1 MHMLWLITLS
11 WTPTKI
17 IFDEKDWIGWFQA
30 ILLSI
35 KRIYEFMGIMMVMMI
50 IMMIMVIIVIIMITV
65 IIMIIVI
72 TMVVMIIV
80 IKLIVVIMVIVMIM
94 MIESKTRS
102 WFFSK

>member
-35 KRIYEFMGIMMVMMI
+35 KRIYEFMGIMMV
-50 IMMIMVIIVIIMITV
+50 MMIMVIIVIIMITV

>member
-17 IFDEKDWIGWFQA
+17 IFDEKDWIGWLQA

-35 KRIYEFMGIMMVMMI
+35 KRINEFTGIMMI

-72 TMVVMIIV
+72 TMVVMMI
-80 IKLIVVIMVIVMIM
+80 IVVIMVIM
-94 MIESKTRS
+94 MIKSKTRS